1 MKSEKKKIISLLCMT
16 VTTALLLFVT
26 LRFSLA
32 TMMGVSVLHI
42 DCISYGMSFGII
54 AMLSV
59 LDIILCI
66 MLVKK

>member
-1 MKSEKKKIISLLCMT
+1 MKSKKQRKISLLCMIVT
-16 VTTALLLFVT
+16 VALLMFVT

-59 LDIILCI
+59 LDIILCV
-66 MLVKK
+66 MLVRK

>member
-1 MKSEKKKIISLLCMT
+1 MKSKKQRKISLLCMIVT
-16 VTTALLLFVT
+16 VALLIFVT

-32 TMMGVSVLHI
+32 TMMEVFVLHI
-42 DCISYGMSFGII
+42 DRISYGMSFGII